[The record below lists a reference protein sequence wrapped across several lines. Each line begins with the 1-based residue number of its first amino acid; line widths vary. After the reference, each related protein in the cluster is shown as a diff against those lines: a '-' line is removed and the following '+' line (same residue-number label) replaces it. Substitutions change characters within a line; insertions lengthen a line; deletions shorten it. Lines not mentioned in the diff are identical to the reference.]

1 MAGSELGRCYGLAGE
16 IRQIIGLGQ
25 GLRGAASCLC
35 FKGHSKNGESFSG
48 KF

>member
-25 GLRGAASCLC
+25 GLRGAASCL
-35 FKGHSKNGESFSG
+35 F
-48 KF
+48 